1 MARRKVG
8 RRARSRQLHGAVAG
22 SNTQRLGT
30 NPHPASE
37 RTAADAAVE
46 TEALSVTHWFD
57 AEPEG
62 EPYMATIRLTGR
74 RIGVDGKPGRHD
86 GFVKEET
93 IPGIVPGSGRV
104 SVTTLVPE
112 LQPGQWTV
120 TADLVRRT
128 TSAGARHATSTR
140 ISGAHTLPRAD
151 WSWRRWAVASGPFVP
166 VKTRMEPFVRMTR
179 VPAVIHGSWSGLIAL
194 GVIVGGIV
202 HALLLDRIGIPVG
215 SMLLVDLV
223 AALSALIG
231 AKLWFLVQR
240 PRAAPR
246 QSFGEGWT
254 VDGFVLA
261 VPAVAAA
268 LLVLDL
274 PVGAYFDAG
283 TPALFFGIAIGRLG
297 CFFTGCCAGR
307 CTRSRWGVWSSDR
320 RIGARRIP
328 TQLLESA
335 TGLLIAAGTLLLV
348 LRGGTGVGGT
358 IFVAGF
364 AAYVLVRQLLL
375 RLRVEPHSPIRARLT
390 AAVAAAVL
398 LADAALVLLSPG

>member
-8 RRARSRQLHGAVAG
+8 RRARSRQLAGAAAG
-22 SNTQRLGT
+22 SNTQRIRT
-30 NPHPASE
+30 NADRASE
-37 RTAADAAVE
+37 RAAADVVVE
-46 TEALSVTHWFD
+46 TEALSVTHWFET
-57 AEPEG
+57 EPEG
-62 EPYMATIRLTGR
+62 QPYAATIRFTGR
-74 RIGVDGKPGRHD
+74 RIGVTGKPGAHD
-86 GFVKEET
+86 AFLKEET

-128 TSAGARHATSTR
+128 TGAGSRQSAVTR
-140 ISGAHTLPRAD
+140 TSGAHTLPRAD
-151 WSWRRWAVASGPFVP
+151 WSWRRWALSTGPFVP
-166 VKTRMEPFVRMTR
+166 VKTRMAPFVRLTR
-179 VPAVIHGSWSGLIAL
+179 VPAVIHGSWSGLIAV
-194 GVIVGGIV
+194 GVVVGAIV
-202 HALLLDRIGIPVG
+202 HALLLARMNISVG
-215 SMLLVDLV
+215 SVLLVDLV
-223 AALSALIG
+223 AAVAGLGG
-231 AKLWFLVQR
+231 AKLWYLVQR

-246 QSFGEGWT
+246 QSIGDGWT

-261 VPAVAAA
+261 VPAVAVA
-268 LLVLDL
+268 LRLLGL
-274 PVGAYFDAG
+274 PVGDFFDAG

-328 TQLLESA
+328 TQLLESG
-335 TGLLIAAGTLLLV
+335 TGLLIGAATLLLV
-348 LRGGTGVGGT
+348 LRGGTGVDGT

-364 AAYVLVRQLLL
+364 ATYVLVRQFLL
-375 RLRVEPHSPIRARLT
+375 RLRAEPHNPIRVRLT
-390 AAVAAAVL
+390 AAVALAVL